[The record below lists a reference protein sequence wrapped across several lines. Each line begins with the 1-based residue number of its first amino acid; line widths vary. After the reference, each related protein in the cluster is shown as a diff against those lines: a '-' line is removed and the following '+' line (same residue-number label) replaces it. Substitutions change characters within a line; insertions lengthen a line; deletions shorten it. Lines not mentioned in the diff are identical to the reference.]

1 MIINISNKSATVISR
16 GVYYFC
22 PYNYPKID
30 PYELKSILDFIGYE
44 KKHGRQT
51 EIVCEN
57 AEILAAVNDAV
68 IHPETVINAP
78 FPAEWET
85 EFAYHA
91 TDIDAA
97 KQILSSGRLLS
108 AVKAYGKTG
117 EELSNERS
125 ATLWNDPPD
134 FFEYIMMFL
143 WGDILGGD
151 LVVMSEKRDEPFSPG
166 VRFYFR
172 YTDILRHPG
181 RVFDGYHAVKVKD
194 EIVLSDYLCACI
206 VPAQY
211 KDDLEKLILPELAN
225 RVRFLPQNGLGIN
238 EWSERVYDFIIGI
251 IRNECP
257 WN

>member
-1 MIINISNKSATVISR
+1 MILNISNKSATVISR

-22 PYNYPKID
+22 PYNYPKIA
-30 PYELKSILDFIGYE
+30 PYELKSILDFIDYE
-44 KKHGRQT
+44 EKHGRQT

-57 AEILAAVNDAV
+57 AEILAAVNDAAV
-68 IHPETVINAP
+68 HPETVINAR
-78 FPAEWET
+78 FPDEWET

-134 FFEYIMMFL
+134 FFEYIMMFFG
-143 WGDILGGD
+143 GDRLGGD
-151 LVVMSEKRDEPFSPG
+151 LVVNSENPNGSFSPG

-172 YTDILRHPG
+172 YADILQHPG

-194 EIVLSDYLCACI
+194 EIVLSDYLYACI
-206 VPAQY
+206 VPEQY
-211 KDDLEKLILPELAN
+211 KHQLKGYVLPELTD
-225 RVRFLPQNGLGIN
+225 RVYYLPQDGLDMN
-238 EWSERVYDFIIGI
+238 QWSEKVCDLQASSTGLSSSKT
-251 IRNECP
+251 
-257 WN
+257 